1 MTTLSFVRSV
11 LIPHS
16 CGWATGGVGLVGVHP
31 YPERVVRSPTS
42 TPQVWGARR
51 RRTRRSSVR
60 SVLRSRIAKPPEEPH
75 PGRRPDPPRDARRN
89 HHRRPRRHRDLLCA
103 DNHDTLTIQE
113 VERRRRPRMNR
124 QGLPNA
130 QGYENDLQLRRL
142 VQQGHPRP
150 VLGEG
155 NCAAPIRP
163 YRHTV
168 PPSSRG
174 QVLAAQDP
182 CSRIY
187 YLNTLAFVLM
197 VAFIDVAAAGP
208 GPTDDP
214 SAWASP
220 ARRPPGPNFPLT
232 GPPTIQTR
240 RR

>member
-1 MTTLSFVRSV
+1 MITLSFVRSV
-11 LIPHS
+11 LTSHS
-16 CGWATGGVGLVGVHP
+16 SWLGDRATGRPGVSASSACTRTQNVSSAALI
-31 YPERVVRSPTS
+31 RSPTS

-60 SVLRSRIAKPPEEPH
+60 SVLRSRVAKASEEH
-75 PGRRPDPPRDARRN
+75 QPGRRPDPPRDARRN
-89 HHRRPRRHRDLLCA
+89 HHRRPRRHLDLLCA

-113 VERRRRPRMNR
+113 VERRRGPRVNR

-130 QGYENDLQLRRL
+130 EAYENDLQLRQL

-187 YLNTLAFVLM
+187 YL
-197 VAFIDVAAAGP
+197 IH
-208 GPTDDP
+208 
-214 SAWASP
+214 
-220 ARRPPGPNFPLT
+220 
-232 GPPTIQTR
+232 
-240 RR
+240 